1 MLGPEPTLFGKPKFS
16 CMRLHYRRKGSSGYF
31 HTLRA
36 VIRSPEED
44 GKGTKK
50 EKGNYSDRLVTVHC
64 LGHWLELTLCSCL
77 VLKEVTW
84 VPRLFPPI
92 LKRQQTWTTPFM
104 DAVLMPPSH

>member
-44 GKGTKK
+44 GKGTKE
-50 EKGNYSDRLVTVHC
+50 EKGNYSDRLVIVHC
-64 LGHWLELTLCSCL
+64 LGHWLELTLFLFEL
-77 VLKEVTW
+77 VV
-84 VPRLFPPI
+84 
-92 LKRQQTWTTPFM
+92 
-104 DAVLMPPSH
+104 